1 MLAIRNM
8 FVNCVSF
15 LFVSSQYYIAI
26 NGPRF
31 SCRVAAGRNSWL
43 RIGVDNCYITGS
55 DLGCWMLER
64 LSVDDGKKTK
74 ISFTAWACPQVATA
88 VVEAFN
94 TVLCVRSLLEQTD
107 VTMQVDNEAL
117 YDICRRSLDID
128 RPTYTNLN
136 RLIASFA
143 PLRRGGARDATN

>member
-1 MLAIRNM
+1 M
-8 FVNCVSF
+8 FPFYLFQASTTLQLMGHDFRAASPRDETPGCVSEWIIVNC
-15 LFVSSQYYIAI
+15 
-26 NGPRF
+26 
-31 SCRVAAGRNSWL
+31 
-43 RIGVDNCYITGS
+43 ITGS

-107 VTMQVDNEAL
+107 VTMQVDNETL